1 MNQKGFTLVELMGI
15 LVILGVIIVFTV
27 PSITKTLKNSETNQL
42 KEYQNT
48 VCLAAKSYVEL
59 EGLSFPTNGITFSTL
74 RSKGYLSSSLKNPET
89 NALDSGSKTVS
100 IKIDDGKEVC
110 TFSS

>member
-27 PSITKTLKNSETNQL
+27 PSITKTLKNSETNEL

-48 VCLAAKSYVEL
+48 ICLAAKSYVEI
-59 EGLSFPTNGITFSTL
+59 EDKGFPENNITFSTL
-74 RSKGYLSSSLKNPET
+74 RSKGYLSSSLKNPKT
-89 NALDSGSKTVS
+89 NSLDSGSRTVS
-100 IKIDDGKEVC
+100 IKIEDGKEVC
-110 TFSS
+110 SFSS